1 METKDLATVA
11 STAGKPIP
19 DEIESARTGSDFEP
33 DARRRRLVRGALVAA
48 PVMLTLRSGMG
59 AASSACLPAK
69 DGFNS
74 PVTLQQPPDPDGRI
88 PTGTNAS
95 ATPADYCFQ
104 VTGESN
110 AACAGENGEFALVSR
125 DYITG
130 DPYPVVEDPENSG
143 NLFCGPSGTR
153 LTGGTNVAILSSQA
167 ANSFLGV

>member
-33 DARRRRLVRGALVAA
+33 DARRRRLVRGALAAA

-74 PVTLQQPPDPDGRI
+74 NSPVTLEQSPNPDGRI
-88 PTGTNAS
+88 PSGTNAS
-95 ATPADYCFQ
+95 ADPADYCFQ
-104 VTGESN
+104 VTGGSN

-130 DPYPVVEDPENSG
+130 DPYPVVEDSG

-167 ANSFLGV
+167 ANSFLGI